1 MTASQNSLTLVH
13 GGRATPTQMQ
23 MFSSKRPDPVA
34 YEPPNHLGE
43 ESRIFWQE
51 VCGNFFLES
60 HHLKILESVC
70 TCWDRIV
77 IARDEIASSG
87 VFIKDRYGQIKT
99 NPAVRVE
106 HDSKILLARLLR
118 ELQLDVDLSDDPRP
132 PRMY

>member
-1 MTASQNSLTLVH
+1 MTAAQNSLALLH
-13 GGRATPTQMQ
+13 GGKATPTQMQ
-23 MFSSKRPDPVA
+23 MFAGKKPDPVA
-34 YEPPNHLGE
+34 YAPPDHLGE
-43 ESRIFWQE
+43 ESRLFWQE
-51 VCGNFFLES
+51 VCGNYFLES

-77 IARDEIASSG
+77 IARDEIALSG

-118 ELQLDVDLSDDPRP
+118 ELQLDVELPDDPRP